1 MIVKPLIPTLFL
13 VILSLLAVGCSQTP
27 APISRPYT
35 TQNKLQAAQHW
46 RIIAQDIST
55 DISQMIK
62 MSDLENYHS
71 RHVQI
76 LKTDG
81 SPFSKALESFLV
93 TDLTHLGLN
102 VDRDYA
108 HDYQLYWSVQSV
120 THKEPRQFTSP
131 PFGTFTA
138 AGALGYG
145 VYKIFDESTDF
156 ARAVTAGASA
166 DIMKELLFLS
176 QIKLPKNEII
186 VNVTIQSGNA
196 IIYRLSN
203 SYYINDMDTDHY
215 HFSNDLYYA
224 DKDVE
229 TRTVHV
235 IDSDSPHQ
243 KVTHESRDRI
253 YFGFD
258 KHTIQD
264 KYKRVLDEYILF
276 LKRNPQ
282 MNVLIEG
289 HTDIIGSEKYNLDL
303 SLQRAK
309 TVHDYFVQHSISSQR
324 LQTKGY
330 GFSKPIAPNFT
341 DDRKDNPEGRAKN
354 RRVEIHP
361 INKDAI

>member
-1 MIVKPLIPTLFL
+1 MIAKPLIPTLFL

-35 TQNKLQAAQHW
+35 TQDKLQAAEHW

-62 MSDLENYHS
+62 MTDLENYQN

-76 LKTDG
+76 LKRDG
-81 SPFSKALESFLV
+81 SPFSNALESFLV
-93 TDLTHLGLN
+93 TDLTHLGLD
-102 VDRDYA
+102 VDRDSA
-108 HDYQLYWSVQSV
+108 NDYQLYWSVQSV
-120 THKEPRQFTSP
+120 THEEPRQFTSP

-145 VYKIFDESTDF
+145 VYKIFDDSTKF

-166 DIMKELLFLS
+166 DILKELIFLS
-176 QIKLPKNEII
+176 QVKLPKNEIV
-186 VNVTIQSGNA
+186 VNVTIQSGDT

-203 SYYINDMDTDHY
+203 TYYINDMDTDHY
-215 HFSNDLYYA
+215 HFANDLYHT
-224 DKDVE
+224 DKEVK
-229 TRTVHV
+229 TKTVRV
-235 IDSDSPHQ
+235 VGSDEHQ
-243 KVTHESRDRI
+243 PTVTEDSRDRI
-253 YFGFD
+253 YFQFD

-264 KYKRVLDEYILF
+264 KYKSVLDEYVSFI
-276 LKRNPQ
+276 KQSPD
-282 MNVLIEG
+282 MHVMIEG
-289 HTDIIGSEKYNLDL
+289 HADIIGSEKYNLDL

-309 TVHDYFVQHSISSQR
+309 TVHDYFVQHGISSHR

-361 INKDAI
+361 IKDDAI